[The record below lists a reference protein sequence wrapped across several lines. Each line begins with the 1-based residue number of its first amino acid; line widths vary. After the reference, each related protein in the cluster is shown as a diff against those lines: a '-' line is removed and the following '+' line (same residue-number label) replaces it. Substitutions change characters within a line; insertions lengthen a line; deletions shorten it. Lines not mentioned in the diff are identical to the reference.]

1 MKRMYFSFLCLALLF
16 GATNTSTVFA
26 QRTLFDLND
35 VKLLES
41 PFLTA
46 QQTDIEYI
54 LSLDPDRLLAPF
66 FREVGLTPKAKPY
79 GNWESMGL
87 DGHTAGHYLTALAQ
101 TQAITG
107 NQKVAERLRY
117 MVDEIEKC
125 QIASGDGFVGGTPGS
140 KKIWSDL
147 PKANFNT
154 GDGLKG
160 TWVPWYNLHKTYAG
174 LRDAWMLT
182 KNEKA
187 KKCFLNL
194 CDWANNLVS
203 QLNDQQMQRMLATE
217 HGGMN
222 EVMADAYVMTGDKKY
237 LDLAKRFSHMN
248 LLNPLIKQED
258 RLTGMHANTQI
269 PKVVGF
275 ERIAELTKDSTWEHA
290 TEFFWQ
296 NVTTKRSIALGGNSV
311 AEHFNNTADFSS
323 MIETKEGPE
332 TCNTY
337 NMLKLSRMLWQRT
350 GETKYLDYYEKAMFN
365 HILSTEHP
373 HGGFVYFTPVRP
385 RHYRVYSEPQESFWC
400 CVGTGLE
407 NHTKYGEL
415 IYAYDKKDLFVNLY
429 VPSELNWKKSGLQ
442 LIQTGDLSKGD
453 KVSMKLNLKKSA
465 KFTIRLR
472 RPYWTKSDELIVAVN
487 GKPITNNL
495 ETDNYLVLNRKWK
508 KGDLIEIQ
516 LPMHLRAEFLPDGSK
531 WAAFEYGPWVLGAE
545 TDTTDLPGLEAGG
558 SRMGHVANGPAYPID
573 KAPFFIV
580 DKLNPDDLFKS
591 VDTQIR
597 FSVQGPISPDKYK
610 SLILKPFYQVHDARY
625 MLYWNVLSP
634 MEYVQVQ
641 EDLRHLEEE
650 RVAMDKRTLD
660 QVRPGEQQPEKDHN
674 LKYERS
680 QTGINMDR
688 HWRHANGW
696 FSYDFKKPTAEK
708 VTLMVTYSGSDVNR
722 TFNILI
728 DNQLLKTIKLE
739 DGMRGKFYSREYDIP
754 AEWIQNDTDGVL
766 TIKFEAAPGSMAG
779 GIYDVRLLKP

>member
-16 GATNTSTVFA
+16 GTTNIASVFA
-26 QRTLFDLND
+26 QRTLFNLSD

-46 QQTDIEYI
+46 QETDIEYI

-107 NQKVAERLRY
+107 NPKVAERLRY
-117 MVDEIEKC
+117 MIDEIEKC
-125 QIASGDGFVGGTPGS
+125 QAAAGDGFVGGTPGS
-140 KKIWSDL
+140 RKIWSDL

-154 GDGLKG
+154 SDGLKG

-174 LRDAWMLT
+174 LRDAWLLT

-187 KKCFLNL
+187 KKCFLSL

-203 QLNDQQMQRMLATE
+203 QLNDQQLQRMLATE

-222 EVMADAYVMTGDKKY
+222 EVLADAYVLTGNKKY
-237 LDLAKRFSHMN
+237 LDLAKRFSHLT
-248 LLNPLIKQED
+248 LLNPLLKQED

-275 ERIAELTKDSTWEHA
+275 ERIAELTKDSTWEKA

-296 NVTTKRSIALGGNSV
+296 NVTSKRSIALGGNSV
-311 AEHFNNTADFSS
+311 AEHFNNTSDFSS

-350 GETKYLDYYEKAMFN
+350 GDTKYLDYYEKAMFN

-385 RHYRVYSEPQESFWC
+385 RHYRVYSEHQESFWC

-415 IYAYDKKDLFVNLY
+415 IYAHDQKDLYVNLY
-429 VPSELNWKKSGLQ
+429 VPSELNWKKAGLQ
-442 LIQTGDLSKGD
+442 LTQTGDLSKGD
-453 KVSMKLNLKKSA
+453 KVSIKLNLKKSSS
-465 KFTIRLR
+465 FNIRLR
-472 RPYWTKSDELIVAVN
+472 RPYWTKSKEIIITVN
-487 GKPITNNL
+487 GKLLTNAV
-495 ETDNYLVLNRKWK
+495 ETDNYLVLSRKWK
-508 KGDLIEIQ
+508 KGDLLELQ

-545 TDTTDLPGLEAGG
+545 TDTTDLMGLEAGG

-573 KAPFFIV
+573 QAPFFIV
-580 DKLNPDDLFKS
+580 DKLNPDNLFKS
-591 VDTQIR
+591 VDSQTR
-597 FSVQGPISPDKYK
+597 FSVQGPISPEKYK
-610 SLILKPFYQVHDARY
+610 SLILKPFYQIHDARY

-650 RVAMDKRTLD
+650 RMVMDKRTLD

-674 LKYERS
+674 IQFERS
-680 QTGINMDR
+680 QTGIHMDR
-688 HWRHANGW
+688 HWRHASGW
-696 FSYDFKKPTAEK
+696 FSYDFKKPSAEK
-708 VTLMVTYSGSDVNR
+708 LTLMVTYSGGDVNR
-722 TFNILI
+722 TFNIMI
-728 DNQLLKTIKLE
+728 DNQLLKTVKLE
-739 DGMRGKFYSREYDIP
+739 DGMRGKFYSREYEIP
-754 AEWIQNDTDGVL
+754 AEWIQKDTDGVL
-766 TIKFEAAPGSMAG
+766 TIKFEAAAGSMAG